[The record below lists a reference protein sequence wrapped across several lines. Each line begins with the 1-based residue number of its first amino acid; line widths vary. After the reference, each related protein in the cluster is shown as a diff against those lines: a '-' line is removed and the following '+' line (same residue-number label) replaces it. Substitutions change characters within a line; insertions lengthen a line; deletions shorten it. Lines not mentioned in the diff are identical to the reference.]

1 MAATDPVTPPP
12 PHRAETPKVAKLLFP
27 VVPQSAATVPLP
39 SLVQREHDSSRENN
53 SCCVMNISDL
63 TRICLRRRVQKIY
76 DMSTDVIEGYGTYYY
91 DKHGKPLPQDTV
103 DKIMLL
109 YHNRIEHRC
118 NEVGLSVKEEE
129 QWDPED
135 TNINVDALSDS
146 GEESEEHDSNDVI
159 FYSDMDANSNDEDDN
174 NADADDFTG
183 TKGKGSLRGFQIP
196 KLF

>member
-1 MAATDPVTPPP
+1 
-12 PHRAETPKVAKLLFP
+12 
-27 VVPQSAATVPLP
+27 
-39 SLVQREHDSSRENN
+39 
-53 SCCVMNISDL
+53 MNISDL

-129 QWDPED
+129 QWDPKD

-159 FYSDMDANSNDEDDN
+159 FYSDMDANSNDEDDD